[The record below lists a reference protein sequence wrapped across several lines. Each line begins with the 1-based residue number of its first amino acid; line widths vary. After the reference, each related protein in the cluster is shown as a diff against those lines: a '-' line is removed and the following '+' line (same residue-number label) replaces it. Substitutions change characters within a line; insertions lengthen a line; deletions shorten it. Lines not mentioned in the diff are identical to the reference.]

1 VPHFV
6 TYLLGP
12 DATAGEALLALADVA
27 LVAFLCYRV
36 LLVIRGTRAVAI
48 LFGLLVLGLA
58 YLGAEWAGLLT
69 LSWLLGHFLS
79 YSFIFGVVI
88 LFLPDIRR
96 ALAELGRGSRFLTA
110 SIDGGRDAQHGMVDA
125 VVRAAVDLARR
136 RVGALLV
143 LERTATLADLAESGL
158 RLDAVVTPELIVS
171 LFQPTAP
178 AHDGAVVVRGGRL
191 LAAGC
196 LLPLSTTPAAAELG
210 TRHRAALGLAEE
222 VDAAVV
228 VVSEERGEVSVAVD
242 GTLERNLDEAR
253 LRAVLAGLF
262 VAPHRARR
270 GGAPGV
276 EGGAMPEGEEGA
288 RRARL

>member
-1 VPHFV
+1 MPHFIR
-6 TYLLGP
+6 YLLGP
-12 DATAGEALLALADVA
+12 DATAGEALLALVDVG

-48 LFGLLVLGLA
+48 LSGLLVLGLG

-79 YSFIFGVVI
+79 YSFVFGVVV

-96 ALAELGRGSRFLTA
+96 ALAELGRGSRLLTGLV
-110 SIDGGRDAQHGMVDA
+110 GGDRDAEHAMVDA
-125 VVRAAVDLARR
+125 VVRASVDLARR

-143 LERTATLADLAESGL
+143 LERSAGLADLADSGL
-158 RLDAVVTPELIVS
+158 RLDAFVTPELIVS

-178 AHDGAVVVRGGRL
+178 VHDGAVVLRGGRA

-196 LLPLSTTPAAAELG
+196 LLPLSTAPAAAELG

-228 VVSEERGEVSVAVD
+228 VVSEERGEISVAVD
-242 GTLERNLDEAR
+242 GALDRDLDEAR
-253 LRAVLAGLF
+253 LRAVLIGLF
-262 VAPHRARR
+262 VAPRRPGRSPAPSARGR
-270 GGAPGV
+270 SGEQ
-276 EGGAMPEGEEGA
+276 EGGS
-288 RRARL
+288 RAQL